1 MDSIFRHITK
11 TAAWL
16 GFAGCLL
23 MATSAMAQDSVAV
36 ADSAA
41 KMVAAVAEEV
51 AAPAA
56 DSMAVAADAA
66 VAAEEESP
74 INPVDTIWVLLA
86 AMLVFFMQPGFA
98 LVEAGLT
105 RAKNTANILMKNFCD
120 FASGS
125 LLYWIMGFS
134 IMFGAGSFMGWDGFG
149 VAGVENPCPN
159 LPKECYFIFQTV
171 FCATAATI
179 VSGAMAERTKFS
191 MYLVYSI
198 VISAFIYPIQAHW
211 SWGGGWLSEMGFH
224 DFAGSA
230 VVHSCGGFMALAG
243 AIVLG
248 PRVGKYGKD
257 MKARAIPGH
266 SLALAALGVWILWM
280 GWFGF
285 NPGSTVA
292 ATGTVDSSAYGGGI
306 LDNMSA
312 MSHIFVTTNIAA
324 AVGALT
330 ALVYTWIAYGKP
342 SLSMVCNGIL
352 AGLVGITAGCDC
364 VSIGAA
370 AIIGLIASVVMCFSV
385 NFLDTKLHVDDPV
398 GAVSVHG
405 MAGFAG
411 TILTGVFAYEECG
424 YSILTQLIGEL
435 VIVAWS
441 FGIGFL
447 VFFAI
452 KKIHGLRVESRVEEE
467 GLDVYEHGESAYN

>member
-1 MDSIFRHITK
+1 MNTILRHITSR
-11 TAAWL
+11 
-16 GFAGCLL
+16 
-23 MATSAMAQDSVAV
+23 ATRIGALASTLCVGLPAMAQDGAV
-36 ADSAA
+36 AEAVDSAA
-41 KMVAAVAEEV
+41 AVASVAEEASSV
-51 AAPAA
+51 SA
-56 DSMAVAADAA
+56 
-66 VAAEEESP
+66 
-74 INPVDTIWVLLA
+74 VDTIWVLLA

-120 FASGS
+120 FAAGS
-125 LLYWIMGFS
+125 VLYWVVGFS
-134 IMFGAGSFMGWDGFG
+134 IMFGAGTFMGWGGFG
-149 VAGVENPCPN
+149 IGGVENPCGN

-191 MYLVYSI
+191 MYMLYS
-198 VISAFIYPIQAHW
+198 VLISAFIYPIQAHW
-211 SWGGGWLSEMGFH
+211 SWGGGWLSELGFH

-230 VVHSCGGFMALAG
+230 VVHSCGGFIALAG

-248 PRVGKYGKD
+248 PRLGKYGKD
-257 MKARAIPGH
+257 GKTHAIPGH
-266 SLALAALGVWILWM
+266 SLTLAALGVWILWM

-292 ATGTVDSSAYGGGI
+292 AQGAVDPATYGGGI

-324 AVGALT
+324 AVGGIVALI
-330 ALVYTWIAYGKP
+330 YTWLVYGKP

-364 VSIGAA
+364 VSIGSA
-370 AIIGLIASVVMCFSV
+370 AIIGAIASVVMCFSV
-385 NFLDTKLHVDDPV
+385 NFLDTKLHIDDPV

-405 MAGFAG
+405 MAGFTG

-424 YSILTQLIGEL
+424 YSVLTQLIGECT
-435 VIVAWS
+435 VAAWS
-441 FGIGFL
+441 FGVGFL

-452 KKIHGLRVESRVEEE
+452 KKIHGLRVPKRIEEE

>member
-1 MDSIFRHITK
+1 
-11 TAAWL
+11 
-16 GFAGCLL
+16 
-23 MATSAMAQDSVAV
+23 
-36 ADSAA
+36 
-41 KMVAAVAEEV
+41 
-51 AAPAA
+51 
-56 DSMAVAADAA
+56 
-66 VAAEEESP
+66 
-74 INPVDTIWVLLA
+74 
-86 AMLVFFMQPGFA
+86 
-98 LVEAGLT
+98 
-105 RAKNTANILMKNFCD
+105 
-120 FASGS
+120 
-125 LLYWIMGFS
+125 
-134 IMFGAGSFMGWDGFG
+134 
-149 VAGVENPCPN
+149 
-159 LPKECYFIFQTV
+159 
-171 FCATAATI
+171 
-179 VSGAMAERTKFS
+179 
-191 MYLVYSI
+191 
-198 VISAFIYPIQAHW
+198 
-211 SWGGGWLSEMGFH
+211 
-224 DFAGSA
+224 
-230 VVHSCGGFMALAG
+230 MALAG

>member
-23 MATSAMAQDSVAV
+23 MATSAMAQDSMAV

-41 KMVAAVAEEV
+41 KLAVAAEEV
-51 AAPAA
+51 IAPAA
-56 DSMAVAADAA
+56 DSVSTAA
-66 VAAEEESP
+66 VEAAESESP
-74 INPVDTIWVLLA
+74 INAVDTVWVLLA

-120 FASGS
+120 FAAGS
-125 LLYWIMGFS
+125 LLYWICGFS
-134 IMFGAGSFMGWDGFG
+134 IMFGAGSFLGWDGFG
-149 VAGVENPCPN
+149 IAGVANPCDN

-198 VISAFIYPIQAHW
+198 IISAFIYPIQAHW

-230 VVHSCGGFMALAG
+230 VVHSCGGFLALAG

-248 PRVGKYGKD
+248 PRRGKYGKD
-257 MKARAIPGH
+257 GKARAIPGH
-266 SLALAALGVWILWM
+266 SLTLAALGVWILWM

-292 ATGTVDSSAYGGGI
+292 ATGSVSADTFGGGI

-312 MSHIFVTTNIAA
+312 MAHIFVTTNIAA

-352 AGLVGITAGCDC
+352 AGLVGITAGCDV

-370 AIIGLIASVVMCFSV
+370 AIIGLIASVVMCFFV
-385 NFLDTKLHVDDPV
+385 NFLDTKLRIDDPV

-405 MAGFAG
+405 MAGFTG

-424 YSILTQLIGEL
+424 IDLKTQFIGE
-435 VIVAWS
+435 IAIAAWS
-441 FGIGFL
+441 FVIGL
-447 VFFAI
+447 IVFFAI
-452 KKIHGLRVESRVEEE
+452 KKIHGLRVDHRIEDE

>member
-1 MDSIFRHITK
+1 METIISDTISM
-11 TAAWL
+11 AA
-16 GFAGCLL
+16 G
-23 MATSAMAQDSVAV
+23 AM
-36 ADSAA
+36 
-41 KMVAAVAEEV
+41 
-51 AAPAA
+51 APAA
-56 DSMAVAADAA
+56 EAV
-66 VAAEEESP
+66 VESG
-74 INPVDTIWVLLA
+74 ISPVDTIWVLLA

-105 RAKNTANILMKNFCD
+105 RTKNTANILMKNFMD
-120 FASGS
+120 FSAGS
-125 LLYWIMGFS
+125 VLYWILGFS
-134 IMFGAGSFMGWDGFG
+134 VMFGAGSFLGWGGFG
-149 VAGVENPCPN
+149 IGGVENPCGN

-191 MYLVYSI
+191 MYLVYSL
-198 VISAFIYPIQAHW
+198 VISALIYPIQGHW
-211 SWGGGWLSEMGFH
+211 SWGGGWLSELGFH

-230 VVHSCGGFMALAG
+230 VVHSCGGFIALAG

-248 PRVGKYGKD
+248 PRLGKYT
-257 MKARAIPGH
+257 KAADGSIRTHAIPGH
-266 SLALAALGVWILWM
+266 NLALAALGVWILWM

-292 ATGTVDSSAYGGGI
+292 ASGSVDADCYGGGI

-324 AVGALT
+324 AVGGIIALI
-330 ALVYTWIAYGKP
+330 YTWLAYGKP

-364 VSIGAA
+364 VPIWAAALIGA
-370 AIIGLIASVVMCFSV
+370 IASTVMCFFV
-385 NFLDTKLHVDDPV
+385 KFFDTRLHIDDPV

-405 MAGFAG
+405 MAGFVG
-411 TILTGVFAYEECG
+411 TILTGVFAYSECG
-424 YSILTQLIGEL
+424 YSVLTQLIGE
-435 VIVAWS
+435 VTIAGWS
-441 FGIGFL
+441 FGCGLIMFL
-447 VFFAI
+447 LI
-452 KKIHGLRVESRVEEE
+452 KKIHGLRVDSRIEEE